1 MKQPSAVIYG
11 EVFGI
16 GLGTRERIRGV
27 STASSRVTRIGIQ
40 IRRVDPETH
49 EYIPASGIGEA
60 VDTTRRLFP
69 SGSGTPF
76 DETTVGQAS
85 RKAIRRA
92 VLQLLG
98 RLE

>member
-1 MKQPSAVIYG
+1 MD
-11 EVFGI
+11 
-16 GLGTRERIRGV
+16 T
-27 STASSRVTRIGIQ
+27 
-40 IRRVDPETH
+40 ETH

-60 VDTTRRLFP
+60 VHTTQRVFL

-85 RKAIRRA
+85 REAIRRA
-92 VLQLLG
+92 VLQLIG